1 MTSNMRILILTIL
14 LLGIYSASAQI
25 WDTTAHS
32 SPFKQYV
39 PQQQLDAFNLK
50 QQEISKQ
57 GMYVLSA
64 WGAANLLYGSVA
76 IGLTHGEAQAF
87 HASNTIW
94 GGINLVIGLP
104 GVISSY
110 QKSKVLN
117 RSFGTTILHQHGQE
131 KLFMINGAL
140 DFAYIAGGAA
150 MWGFSDRVSSQR
162 TRNILSGGGKSFVMQ
177 GGFLL
182 FFDWSMYIAQSQ
194 HAFRNL
200 NRYTSG
206 LAFTG
211 NGFSYD
217 LAF

>member
-1 MTSNMRILILTIL
+1 MRGL
-14 LLGIYSASAQI
+14 LFIIFLFSTCLGSAQI
-25 WDTTAHS
+25 WDTTQHS

-50 QQEISKQ
+50 QQEISKA
-57 GMYVLSA
+57 GMLTLSA
-64 WGAANLLYGSVA
+64 WGGANLLYGVVVV
-76 IGLTHGEAQAF
+76 GMTHGEAQAF

-94 GGINLVIGLP
+94 GGINLVIAIP
-104 GVISSY
+104 GVVSSY

-117 RSFGTTILHQHGQE
+117 RSFGSTILHQHGQE

-140 DFAYIAGGAA
+140 DFAYIGAGAA
-150 MWGFSDRVSSQR
+150 MWGFSDRISSQR

-177 GGFLL
+177 GAFLL

-211 NGFSYD
+211 NGFSYN

>member
-1 MTSNMRILILTIL
+1 MRSL
-14 LLGIYSASAQI
+14 LFVIFIFTVLCTSAQI
-25 WDTTAHS
+25 WDTTSHT

-50 QQEISKQ
+50 QQEISKA
-57 GMYVLSA
+57 GMYTLSI

-76 IGLTHGEAQAF
+76 SGITHGEAQAF

-94 GGINLVIGLP
+94 GGVNLIIAVP

-110 QKSKVLN
+110 QKSRVLN
-117 RSFGTTILHQHGQE
+117 RSFGTTILRQHGQE

-140 DFAYIAGGAA
+140 DFAYIGAGVA
-150 MWGFSDRVSSQR
+150 MWGFSDRISSQR

-177 GGFLL
+177 GAFLL

-211 NGFSYD
+211 NGFSYN